1 MTVASGARDLVV
13 GLMDGYL
20 GTQLVYVAARLDAL
34 ALVTRVRRIKPLR
47 FSWQP

>member
-20 GTQLVYVAARLDAL
+20 GTQLVYDRSA
-34 ALVTRVRRIKPLR
+34 P
-47 FSWQP
+47 